1 MSLLS
6 YTELCE
12 LVEAGVITD
21 VPHEHINA
29 ASIDVRLGADILVE
43 APDRGCIVTLRNR
56 DPLRMHQIALQNEH
70 HDDGYVLSPGEFILA
85 HTMEIF
91 NLPDDIC
98 AEFKL
103 KSSGARI
110 GLNNVLATW
119 CDAGWHGSALT
130 LELKNENQNHP
141 IKLHAGDRIGQMLFY
156 RVTPVPADRS
166 YRVRGRYNGDAG
178 VQQTK
183 INPEGGQQ

>member
-6 YTELCE
+6 YNELCE
-12 LVEAGVITD
+12 LVERGVITD

-29 ASIDVRLGADILVE
+29 ASIDVCLGSEVLIERASGCRVVLR
-43 APDRGCIVTLRNR
+43 DRDNLQMEDFTL
-56 DPLRMHQIALQNEH
+56 Q
-70 HDDGYVLSPGEFILA
+70 DDGYLLMPGEFILA
-85 HTMEIF
+85 HTVEKF
-91 NLPDDIC
+91 NLPNDIC

-119 CDAGWHGSALT
+119 CDAGWHGSVLT
-130 LELKNENQNHP
+130 LELQNVTRHHR
-141 IKLHAGDRIGQMLFY
+141 IMLHAGDRIGQMLFY

-166 YRVRGRYNGDAG
+166 YAVRGRYNNDPG
-178 VQQTK
+178 VQQAKT
-183 INPEGGQQ
+183 NPDGGQH

>member
-6 YTELCE
+6 YNELCN
-12 LVEAGVITD
+12 LVEQGVITD

-29 ASIDVRLGADILVE
+29 ASIDVRLGNDILIE
-43 APDRGCIVTLRNR
+43 RACNKIVRLRER
-56 DPLRMHQIALQNEH
+56 DNLEMSNYKMFE
-70 HDDGYVLSPGEFILA
+70 DGYILSAGEFILA
-85 HTMEIF
+85 HTIEKF
-91 NLPDDIC
+91 NLPHDIC

-130 LELKNENQNHP
+130 LELQNVTRHHD
-141 IKLHAGDRIGQMLFY
+141 IHLHAGDRIGQMLFY
-156 RVTPVPADRS
+156 RVEPVPADRS
-166 YRVRGRYNGDAG
+166 YAVRGRYNNDPG
-178 VQQTK
+178 VQQAK
-183 INPEGGQQ
+183 SNPEGGQH

>member
-12 LVEAGVITD
+12 LVERGVIAD

-29 ASIDVRLGADILVE
+29 ASIDVCLGGDVLIERACNRMVSLRDRENLLMESYAIGGDGFRLD
-43 APDRGCIVTLRNR
+43 
-56 DPLRMHQIALQNEH
+56 
-70 HDDGYVLSPGEFILA
+70 PGEFILA
-85 HTMEIF
+85 HTKEIF

-119 CDAGWHGSALT
+119 CDPGWNGSALT
-130 LELKNENQNHP
+130 LELQNVTRHHSILLRP
-141 IKLHAGDRIGQMLFY
+141 GDRIGQMLFY

-166 YRVRGRYNGDAG
+166 YRVRGRYNGDRS

-183 INPEGGQQ
+183 TNPDGGEQ

>member
-6 YTELCE
+6 YNELRE
-12 LVEAGVITD
+12 LVGQNVITD
-21 VPHEHINA
+21 VPLEHINA
-29 ASIDVRLGADILVE
+29 ASIDVRLGSDILIERACNRSVSLRDRQNLTMESYPIGE
-43 APDRGCIVTLRNR
+43 A
-56 DPLRMHQIALQNEH
+56 
-70 HDDGYVLSPGEFILA
+70 GYRLDPGEFILA
-85 HTMEIF
+85 HTIEKF

-130 LELKNENQNHP
+130 LELQNVTRHHS
-141 IKLHAGDRIGQMLFY
+141 IILREGDRIGQMLFY
-156 RVTPVPADRS
+156 RVTPVPDAVS
-166 YRVRGRYNGDAG
+166 YRTRGRYNNDPS
-178 VQQTK
+178 VQQAK
-183 INPEGGQQ
+183 ANPNGGEQ

>member
-6 YTELCE
+6 FNELLQ
-12 LVEAGVITD
+12 LVEQGVITD
-21 VPHEHINA
+21 VPYEHINA
-29 ASIDVRLGADILVE
+29 ASIDVRLGSDILIERACNRSVSLR
-43 APDRGCIVTLRNR
+43 DRENLVMESFSL
-56 DPLRMHQIALQNEH
+56 
-70 HDDGYVLSPGEFILA
+70 DGSGYRLDPGEFLLA
-85 HTMEIF
+85 HTLEKF
-91 NLPDDIC
+91 NLPNDIC

-130 LELKNENQNHP
+130 LELQNVTRHHSIILRP
-141 IKLHAGDRIGQMLFY
+141 GDRIGQMLFY

-166 YRVRGRYNGDAG
+166 YAARGRYNGDAS
-178 VQQTK
+178 VQQAK
-183 INPEGGQQ
+183 VNPDGGEQ

>member
-12 LVEAGVITD
+12 LVEQGVITD

-29 ASIDVRLGADILVE
+29 ASIDVRLGGDILIERASNRAVVLR
-43 APDRGCIVTLRNR
+43 DRGNLTMESFTL
-56 DPLRMHQIALQNEH
+56 
-70 HDDGYVLSPGEFILA
+70 DDRGYRLDPGEFILA
-85 HTMEIF
+85 HTVEKF

-110 GLNNVLATW
+110 GLNHCLAGY
-119 CDAGWHGSALT
+119 CDPGWNGSALT
-130 LELKNENQNHP
+130 LELQNVTRHHS
-141 IKLHAGDRIGQMLFY
+141 ILLHAGDRIGQMLFY

-166 YRVRGRYNGDAG
+166 YAVRGRYNNDPS
-178 VQQTK
+178 VQQAK
-183 INPEGGQQ
+183 VNPNGGEQ

>member
-12 LVEAGVITD
+12 LVERGVITD

-29 ASIDVRLGADILVE
+29 ASIDVRLGNDILIERACNRTVSLH
-43 APDRGCIVTLRNR
+43 DR
-56 DPLRMHQIALQNEH
+56 QNLVMESYPIG
-70 HDDGYVLSPGEFILA
+70 DGGYRLDPGEFILA
-85 HTMEIF
+85 HTVEKF

-130 LELKNENQNHP
+130 LELQNVTRHHS
-141 IKLHAGDRIGQMLFY
+141 ILLHAGDRIGQMLFY

-166 YRVRGRYNGDAG
+166 YAVRGRYNNDPS
-178 VQQTK
+178 VQQAKT
-183 INPEGGQQ
+183 NPEGGAQ

>member
-12 LVEAGVITD
+12 LVERGVITD

-29 ASIDVRLGADILVE
+29 ASIDVRLGRDILIERASNRSVILR
-43 APDRGCIVTLRNR
+43 DR
-56 DPLRMHQIALQNEH
+56 QNLTMESYPIGGS
-70 HDDGYVLSPGEFILA
+70 GYRLDPGEFILA
-85 HTMEIF
+85 HTLEKF
-91 NLPDDIC
+91 NLPNDIA

-119 CDAGWHGSALT
+119 ADPGWNGSALT
-130 LELKNENQNHP
+130 LELQNVTRHHS
-141 IKLHAGDRIGQMLFY
+141 IILHEGDRIGQMLFY

-166 YRVRGRYNGDAG
+166 YAVRGRYNNDPG
-178 VQQTK
+178 VQQAKT
-183 INPEGGQQ
+183 NPDGGQH

>member
-12 LVEAGVITD
+12 LVERGVITD

-29 ASIDVRLGADILVE
+29 ASIDVRLGSDILIERACNRSVSLR
-43 APDRGCIVTLRNR
+43 DRENLVMESFKL
-56 DPLRMHQIALQNEH
+56 
-70 HDDGYVLSPGEFILA
+70 DDSAYRLAPGEFILA
-85 HTMEIF
+85 HTLEKF

-98 AEFKL
+98 AEFKM

-110 GLNNVLATW
+110 GLNHALAGW

-130 LELKNENQNHP
+130 LELYNLTRHHSIILRP
-141 IKLHAGDRIGQMLFY
+141 GDRIGQMLFY

-166 YRVRGRYNGDAG
+166 YAARGRYNGDVS
-178 VQQTK
+178 VQQAK
-183 INPEGGQQ
+183 VNPDGGEQ